1 MKRVVILGL
10 GGGAGKIL
18 TCIATKSDANW
29 IQLVH
34 VDTDKEDQLYHERLH
49 SETIANEWVSGQ
61 GCGGDSLLGENA
73 IRSSIGQV
81 RNIIKDSEL
90 LLVIA
95 CLGRG
100 TGSGGVQ
107 AISRLVKEDN
117 ILTFF
122 FTTFPFDF
130 EGNSKR
136 NVAESSL
143 KTLRKNAE
151 VVIAIQND
159 LLFTCLSAD
168 ELANETFKQANQILA
183 DGVIGIAELVRCRG
197 LLSIDFP
204 SLKTVL
210 SRKEAFCSFGV
221 GQAIGDDKIKRVIEN
236 LFHSPM
242 LGGKDF
248 VDKADVVIAT
258 LIGGEDMSMGEM
270 QQCLSDLNDRLNS
283 TTKTIIGANV
293 VSEKGDQLQISML
306 AIQFPKNH
314 TKIRISGKQ
323 KYPKGAPIR
332 RRGKRN
338 FASTDSPYQLTLPFS
353 EESHALGIFSDC
365 APTIYQGQNLDI
377 PTYQRLGINLDLPET

>member
-1 MKRVVILGL
+1 MKE
-10 GGGAGKIL
+10 
-18 TCIATKSDANW
+18 AN
-29 IQLVH
+29 V
-34 VDTDKEDQLYHERLH
+34 
-49 SETIANEWVSGQ
+49 
-61 GCGGDSLLGENA
+61 
-73 IRSSIGQV
+73 
-81 RNIIKDSEL
+81 
-90 LLVIA
+90 
-95 CLGRG
+95 
-100 TGSGGVQ
+100 
-107 AISRLVKEDN
+107 
-117 ILTFF
+117 LTFF
-122 FTTFPFDF
+122 FTTFPFVF

-143 KTLRKNAE
+143 KALRNNAE

-210 SRKEAFCSFGV
+210 SRKEAFCSFGI
-221 GQAIGDDKIKRVIEN
+221 GQAIGDGKSVRVIEN
-236 LFHSPM
+236 LFQSPM

-258 LIGGEDMSMGEM
+258 LIGGEDMSIGEM
-270 QQCLSDLNDRLNS
+270 QQCLSDLNTRLNS
-283 TTKTIIGANV
+283 TTQTIIGANV

-314 TKIRISGKQ
+314 NKVRISKKQ
-323 KYPKGAPIR
+323 KYFKPASK

-338 FASTDSPYQLTLPFS
+338 LTNIDSPNQLILPFN
-353 EESHALGIFSDC
+353 EEGHGLGIFSDC

-377 PTYQRLGINLDLPET
+377 PTYQRLGINLDLTEL